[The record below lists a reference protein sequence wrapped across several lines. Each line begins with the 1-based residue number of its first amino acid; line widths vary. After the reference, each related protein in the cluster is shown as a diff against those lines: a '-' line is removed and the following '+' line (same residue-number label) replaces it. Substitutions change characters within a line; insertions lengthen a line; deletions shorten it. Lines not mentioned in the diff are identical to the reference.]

1 MTTRSSEA
9 IPKWLKFR
17 KRVTSF
23 WIERKQ
29 SRTHFFPRRTFIMII
44 SATRLD
50 NCDLMM
56 ENPQI
61 G

>member
-9 IPKWLKFR
+9 ISKWLKFR
-17 KRVTSF
+17 KQVTSF
-23 WIERKQ
+23 WIEKKQ
-29 SRTHFFPRRTFIMII
+29 SRTYFFPKKTFIMII

-50 NCDLMM
+50 NYDLMI